1 MKHHAHTLIY
11 LACLAIAWLLC
22 SCRSTLQNNRS
33 TQEQGDLSITDS
45 ALRIRTEDTYS
56 RFNLNQEQTGK
67 DWKVKVNFDTTKSA
81 DPSTGLP
88 PISNIEI
95 EGSKTTIKTLLQK
108 DDTTR
113 ISDKQETTTDVTFQQ
128 NKQSESQKNASG
140 SIADGIDDGFKYG
153 LIIGIPILLIILI
166 LPFYAKYRQKNPSK

>member
-11 LACLAIAWLLC
+11 LACLASAWLMC
-22 SCRSTLQNNRS
+22 SCRSTLQNIRS
-33 TQEQGDLSITDS
+33 TQEQSNLSITDS

-81 DPSTGLP
+81 DLSTGLP

>member
-33 TQEQGDLSITDS
+33 TQEQSNLSITDS

-88 PISNIEI
+88 QYRISRLKGARQRSKLCFRKMTLHVYLINRKQRLTSRF
-95 EGSKTTIKTLLQK
+95 SKT
-108 DDTTR
+108 
-113 ISDKQETTTDVTFQQ
+113 
-128 NKQSESQKNASG
+128 N
-140 SIADGIDDGFKYG
+140 
-153 LIIGIPILLIILI
+153 
-166 LPFYAKYRQKNPSK
+166 NPNPKRMPAVLSRTELMMDSSMA

>member
-33 TQEQGDLSITDS
+33 TQEQSDLSITDS

-81 DPSTGLP
+81 APSTGLP

-95 EGSKTTIKTLLQK
+95 EGNEKTVKTLLQE
-108 DDTTR
+108 DDT
-113 ISDKQETTTDVTFQQ
+113 IHV
-128 NKQSESQKNASG
+128 SESQETKNDLTLQQSKQSASHKDAG
-140 SIADGIDDGFKYG
+140 SSVAAGIDNGIQYG
-153 LIIGIPILLIILI
+153 LIIGIPIILIILTLI
-166 LPFYAKYRQKNPSK
+166 IHARFKQKDSSK

>member
-33 TQEQGDLSITDS
+33 TQEQSNLSITDS

-88 PISNIEI
+88 PVSY
-95 EGSKTTIKTLLQK
+95 THLTLPTK
-108 DDTTR
+108 
-113 ISDKQETTTDVTFQQ
+113 
-128 NKQSESQKNASG
+128 A
-140 SIADGIDDGFKYG
+140 
-153 LIIGIPILLIILI
+153 
-166 LPFYAKYRQKNPSK
+166 